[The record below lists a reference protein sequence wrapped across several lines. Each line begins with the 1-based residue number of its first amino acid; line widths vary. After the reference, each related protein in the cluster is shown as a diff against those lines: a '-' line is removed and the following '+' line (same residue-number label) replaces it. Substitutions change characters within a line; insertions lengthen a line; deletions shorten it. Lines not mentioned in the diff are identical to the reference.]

1 MVSLK
6 CIHPQGL
13 RVTQQK
19 ASQAAWLG
27 FGFGL
32 YEKEAYFSQT
42 VAVASCKLQVASC
55 KERQKLLQIVQL
67 VWANTNTRLE
77 VELYVECARISVQVC
92 VCMCVRVFPCV
103 CVLIRPPPATQT
115 CQRGRRC
122 KLKMVYE
129 QPATCL
135 GCTSKLLPQP

>member
-1 MVSLK
+1 M
-6 CIHPQGL
+6 
-13 RVTQQK
+13 TQQK
-19 ASQAAWLG
+19 ASQAARFG

-32 YEKEAYFSQT
+32 YEKEAFSRQT

-92 VCMCVRVFPCV
+92 V
-103 CVLIRPPPATQT
+103 
-115 CQRGRRC
+115 
-122 KLKMVYE
+122 
-129 QPATCL
+129 
-135 GCTSKLLPQP
+135 